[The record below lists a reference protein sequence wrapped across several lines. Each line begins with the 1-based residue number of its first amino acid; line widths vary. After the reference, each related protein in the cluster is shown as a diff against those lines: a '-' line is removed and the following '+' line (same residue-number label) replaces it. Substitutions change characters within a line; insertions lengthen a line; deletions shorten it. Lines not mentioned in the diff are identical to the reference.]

1 MTITNEDR
9 FRRAVGDRIKAD
21 ENIMVGNGATSEFQ
35 LRHSNV
41 WDMTL
46 YFNGVSQSSGFTLDG
61 GTGTIAFDTAPADAV
76 EVTVTFKYAAY
87 TQDEISSMVL
97 AYGIDESIIVALEE
111 LLANTAKLRDY
122 KEADSEVKNSQVFKN
137 IKDLLAYHVGRA
149 ASKSSGVTSARRIN
163 DNYQQTKTQAPDLTR
178 LI

>member
-1 MTITNEDR
+1 MTVTSEDR

-21 ENIMVGNGATSEFQ
+21 ENIMIGNGDTTEFQ
-35 LRHSNV
+35 LRHSNI
-41 WDMTL
+41 WDMTV

-61 GTGTIAFDTAPADAV
+61 ETGTVLFDPAPANSV

-87 TQDEISSMVL
+87 STTEITDMV
-97 AYGIDESIIVALEE
+97 ADYGVEDAIIIALEE

-122 KEADSEVKNSQVFKN
+122 KEADSEVKNSQIFKN
-137 IKDLLAYHVGRA
+137 VKELLAYYTAKATA
-149 ASKSSGVTSARRIN
+149 ASSGVYKARRIN
-163 DNYQQTKTQAPDLTR
+163 DNYKVTKVEASDLTR